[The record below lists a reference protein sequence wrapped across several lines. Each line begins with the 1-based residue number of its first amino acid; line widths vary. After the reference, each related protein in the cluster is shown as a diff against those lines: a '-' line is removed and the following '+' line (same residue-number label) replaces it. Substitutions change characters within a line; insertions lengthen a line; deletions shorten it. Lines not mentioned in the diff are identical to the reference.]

1 MGCDRFAAVTA
12 LPPGNMKRETVRKK
26 NSRLSYGFE
35 TRDCTSRAF
44 TLIELLVV
52 IAIIA
57 ILAAMLL
64 PALSK
69 AKSAAIRT
77 QCANNL
83 KQWGLAVAM
92 YAGENQNSFP
102 DLTGTLG
109 AGAQDVSYMPYSFNT
124 GFYPSYLYRN
134 NPGSAR
140 NERSFNDVLYC
151 PDDLWHRYVEQQPGY
166 RTNLIGYFYLP
177 GRTDAG
183 AASIG
188 GTYNSL
194 GIGLGAWCYRTRVG
208 GPYRLAPIMSDRI
221 QQQGLS
227 WVESPSGVVL
237 STHRGRANAPTG
249 GNFLYED
256 GHVVWRKFDPASPQS
271 TIGLGIR
278 GGGWNLYFHPMDISA
293 GPW

>member
-1 MGCDRFAAVTA
+1 
-12 LPPGNMKRETVRKK
+12 VRKINLRPK
-26 NSRLSYGFE
+26 KQIKARGRNH
-35 TRDCTSRAF
+35 RAF

-69 AKSAAIRT
+69 ARSAAIRT

-92 YAGENQNSFP
+92 YAGDNQNFFP

-109 AGAQDVSYMPYSFNT
+109 TGAQDISYMPYLFNT
-124 GFYPSYLYRN
+124 GFYPNYLYRN
-134 NPGSAR
+134 SAGSAGH
-140 NERSFNDVLYC
+140 ERSFNDVIYC

-166 RTNLIGYFYLP
+166 RTNLVGYFYLP
-177 GRTDAG
+177 GRADSG
-183 AASIG
+183 AVSLG

-194 GIGLGAWCYRTRVG
+194 GIGLGPWCYRNKVG
-208 GPYRLAPIMSDRI
+208 GPYRLAPIISDRV

-227 WVESPSGVVL
+227 WSESTSGIVL
-237 STHRGRANAPTG
+237 TTHRGKGNAPTG
-249 GNFLYED
+249 GNFAYED
-256 GHVVWRKFDPASPQS
+256 GHVAWRKFDPASPQS
-271 TIGLGIR
+271 TINLGIR
-278 GGGWNLYFHPMDISA
+278 GGGWNLYFHPMDIST